1 MGMDWKKYFFEFTPL
16 GKADKEVR
24 DFLRQGLEP
33 HQFERYEKS
42 LKHYRHMKLIQASLK
57 VLLYAGIITSLAAT
71 VGVSGKVQIIQRVAS
86 YVGTSVIFVLYAIT
100 SYITMIRR
108 ETYHVQREILIS
120 KADWEELP
128 ENLSPS

>member
-1 MGMDWKKYFFEFTPL
+1 MERIKQHLFELTPL

-24 DFLRQGLEP
+24 DYLKEGLEE
-33 HQFERYEKS
+33 HQFARYQNA

-57 VLLYAGIITSLAAT
+57 ILLYASIITSIAAT
-71 VGVSGKVQIIQRVAS
+71 LGLGGELKIIQQIAS
-86 YVGTSVIFVLYAIT
+86 YVGTSFIFALFAIT

-120 KADWEELP
+120 KADW
-128 ENLSPS
+128 SHT